1 MRIIFGFTALTA
13 LVSLII
19 PSSVSG
25 QRLIGPLLVSDV
37 EAAFGLEAG
46 SVFIEGDAEF
56 TTIKDVNYWTVFDGF
71 PLYLSRFIESEF
83 STPRSEEAS
92 FLAAAGRPMLQIT
105 PDSWFERF
113 VTGCFYLPRE
123 QEVVDF
129 FDANML
135 EDCNTVAGSART
147 WNIVGFVDEE
157 TILVSF
163 LATASETQYMTQ
175 LSLFTSASF
184 EGAELLAITV
194 TGPSVGV
201 YANFSTPDPDL
212 FDTDLLATNSGQF
225 FLAFQHAVLEED
237 CPAEVCGNY
246 LAPPIVASAIPNPL
260 APAWPETVTEN
271 QCDWWPTS
279 NVCIVTNTPPEF
291 PSCIVCGGN
300 KFVGVPDVTVT
311 NPLDNA
317 VVTCAQAESA
327 GLDGLIAPQY
337 CLLLPAALANVC
349 ECTGPADSGGE
360 TSDPPTPP
368 NMAPTMAPTTK
379 ALTRGGASG
388 AVVRG
393 RSLVAFAAS
402 GLVAA
407 ALTLW

>member
-175 LSLFTSASF
+175 LAVFTSGVASL
-184 EGAELLAITV
+184 EGDEVVAITV
-194 TGPSVGV
+194 SGPSVGV
-201 YANFSTPDPDL
+201 YANYSTPEEGIDI
-212 FDTDLLATNSGQF
+212 FATNIGQF
-225 FLAFQHAVLEED
+225 FAAFQPASLDED
-237 CPAEVCGNY
+237 CPDEVCGSY
-246 LAPPIVASAIPNPL
+246 LAPPLVETAVPNPL
-260 APAWPETVTEN
+260 APAWPETVTAN
-271 QCDWWPTS
+271 QCAWWPEASVCTIIPSVGPTASPSTS
-279 NVCIVTNTPPEF
+279 F
-291 PSCIVCGGN
+291 PTASPSSGL
-300 KFVGVPDVTVT
+300 DVF
-311 NPLDNA
+311 
-317 VVTCAQAESA
+317 A
-327 GLDGLIAPQY
+327 GLGRTL
-337 CLLLPAALANVC
+337 ALAI
-349 ECTGPADSGGE
+349 GI
-360 TSDPPTPP
+360 
-368 NMAPTMAPTTK
+368 
-379 ALTRGGASG
+379 L
-388 AVVRG
+388 
-393 RSLVAFAAS
+393 SL
-402 GLVAA
+402 AA
-407 ALTLW
+407 AW